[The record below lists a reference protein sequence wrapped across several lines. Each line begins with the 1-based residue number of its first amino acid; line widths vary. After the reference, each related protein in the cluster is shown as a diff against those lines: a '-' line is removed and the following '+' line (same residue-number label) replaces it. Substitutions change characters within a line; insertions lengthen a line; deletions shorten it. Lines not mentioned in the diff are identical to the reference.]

1 MKSVVFSDADAGMT
15 GYFTILYCLRNCSF
29 CFPGSRLAMYQ
40 GDLILAPEAFVYKT
54 SSRGSLISLTFRE
67 AFFTEDLRKELKDCT
82 VLSRFLSGEVW
93 QPIFFRAEENP
104 VLADWTTLLKAE
116 AVRDQ
121 DHHERIM
128 KVLMLGFFMTIDS
141 CVPAEI
147 EPSSAFLESNTR
159 FAEILDYMKE
169 NYATATLEDTAARF
183 GYNPN
188 YLSTRFRTVTGK
200 TFKQKLLSM
209 RLDEAE
215 HLLTTTD
222 LKIDEI
228 STRIGFHDK
237 SYFMKKF
244 HEQYQMTPARY
255 RRLQK
260 KKAAKETSAEKSEK
274 GRTE

>member
-1 MKSVVFSDADAGMT
+1 MKSVVFSDSDAGMT
-15 GYFTILYCLRNCSF
+15 GYFSILYCLRSCSL

-40 GDLILAPEAFVYKT
+40 GDLILAPEAFIYKS
-54 SSRGSLISLTFRE
+54 SSRTSLVSLTFRE
-67 AFFTEDLRKELKDCT
+67 SFFTEDLRKELADCK
-82 VLSRFLSGEVW
+82 VLSRFLSGEIW
-93 QPIFFRAEENP
+93 QPMFFRAEDNQ
-104 VLADWTTLLKAE
+104 VLAGWTGLLRNE
-116 AVRDQ
+116 AVRNQ
-121 DHHERIM
+121 AHHDRIM

-147 EPSSAFLESNTR
+147 EPSSVFLESNTR
-159 FAEILDYMKE
+159 FAEILDFMKE
-169 NYATATLEDTAARF
+169 NYATANLEDTAARF

-188 YLSTRFRTVTGK
+188 YLSTRFRTITGR

-209 RLDEAE
+209 RLEEAE

-228 STRIGFHDK
+228 SSRIGFHDK

-260 KKAAKETSAEKSEK
+260 KKTEEEPSAKQQDIHS
-274 GRTE
+274 

>member
-1 MKSVVFSDADAGMT
+1 M
-15 GYFTILYCLRNCSF
+15 
-29 CFPGSRLAMYQ
+29 AMYQ

-67 AFFTEDLRKELKDCT
+67 SFFTEDLRKELKDCT
-82 VLSRFLSGEVW
+82 VLSRFLSGQIW
-93 QPIFFRAEENP
+93 QPLFFRAEENP
-104 VLADWTTLLKAE
+104 VLDDWTTLLQAE
-116 AVRDQ
+116 AVRNQ
-121 DHHERIM
+121 EHHERIM
-128 KVLMLGFFMTIDS
+128 KVLILGFFMTIDS

-159 FAEILDYMKE
+159 FAEILDYMKQ

-183 GYNPN
+183 SYNPN
-188 YLSTRFRTVTGK
+188 YLSTRFRTITGR
-200 TFKQKLLSM
+200 TFKQKLLAM
-209 RLDEAE
+209 RLEQAE

-228 STRIGFHDK
+228 SAEIGFHDK

-255 RRLQK
+255 RRMQK
-260 KKAAKETSAEKSEK
+260 KKAAEQIKESETK
-274 GRTE
+274 GQS